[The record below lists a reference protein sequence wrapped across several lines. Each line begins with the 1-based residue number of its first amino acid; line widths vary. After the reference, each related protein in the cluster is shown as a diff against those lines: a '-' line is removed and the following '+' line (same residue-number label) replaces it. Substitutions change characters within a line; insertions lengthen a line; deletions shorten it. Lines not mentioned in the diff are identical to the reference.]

1 MPMPNCLRRFLA
13 DESGATTLEYA
24 MIGFFLSIVILGAT
38 RIIGT
43 KLSAAYYLPVAN
55 NLT

>member
-1 MPMPNCLRRFLA
+1 MANALRKFLA
-13 DESGATTLEYA
+13 DENGATALEYA
-24 MIGFFLSIVILGAT
+24 AIGVFVSILILSAT

-55 NLT
+55 NLR

>member
-1 MPMPNCLRRFLA
+1 MPNSLRRFLA
-13 DESGATTLEYA
+13 DESGATVLEYA
-24 MIGFFLSIVILGAT
+24 MIGVFLSIVILGAT

>member
-1 MPMPNCLRRFLA
+1 MPNCLRRFLA
-13 DESGATTLEYA
+13 DESGATVLEYA

-43 KLSAAYYLPVAN
+43 KLSSAYYLPVAN

>member
-1 MPMPNCLRRFLA
+1 MLTLLRRYYA
-13 DESGATTLEYA
+13 DESGTTALEYA
-24 MIGFFLSIVILGAT
+24 AIGAFLSILIMAAT

-43 KLSAAYYLPVAN
+43 KLSSSYYLPVAN